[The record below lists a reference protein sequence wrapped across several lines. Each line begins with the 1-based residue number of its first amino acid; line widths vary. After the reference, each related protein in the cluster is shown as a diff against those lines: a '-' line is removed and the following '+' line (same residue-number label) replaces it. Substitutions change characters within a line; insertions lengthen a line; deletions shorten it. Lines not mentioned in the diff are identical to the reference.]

1 MSLADEMIADFS
13 EIHADLPSYV
23 VIGGAHIPALV
34 SQGSTAEELDLGG
47 FANQDSLTIKAKKA
61 DWPANAKVG
70 DILSYDRRNYRINS
84 ISIKV
89 SIPLIEIQCLQ
100 R

>member
-1 MSLADEMIADFS
+1 MSLADEIHADFS

-23 VIGGAHIPALV
+23 DIGGVHVAALV

-47 FANQDSLTIKAKKA
+47 FANLDSLTIKVRKS
-61 DWPANAKVG
+61 DWPKQIKVG
-70 DILSYDRRNYRINS
+70 DILRYEQHHYRINS
-84 ISIKV
+84 ISLKGSV
-89 SIPLIEIQCLQ
+89 PLVEIQCQQ

>member
-1 MSLADEMIADFS
+1 MSLADEMIADFA

-23 VIGGAHIPALV
+23 VIGGAYIPALV

-47 FANQDSLTIKAKKA
+47 FANQDSLTIKARKA
-61 DWPANAKVG
+61 DWPADVKVG

-84 ISIKV
+84 ISIKT